1 MGASLSDARLVE
13 LIGDIQD
20 ELPGYGY
27 RRVTRELQRRG
38 YLVNHKRIAR
48 VMKSHG
54 LGIKPRRRFVR
65 TTDSDH
71 DLPIF
76 PNLYRNVIPAKPDL
90 VWVADF
96 TYIRIATGFCFLAAV
111 LDACS
116 RKVVGYAIS
125 RRIDTQLALA
135 ALNAAVQSRQP
146 PRGCIHHTDRGCQ
159 YASDAYRRALKEFG
173 LRGSMSSP
181 GNPYHNAQAESFM
194 KTLKVEEVYLAGYET
209 FAPRLGLGT
218 RNMRRIGCETL
229 ADQLTMDRR
238 VACQCRVNRFEQHVA
253 APSPSTMPVRFLE
266 NGLQDSLGAA
276 TSLLASVCIASNAF
290 IEPSASGASEPPA
303 TARSTIPLTTRCQ
316 ASPIAT
322 PEDEQAV
329 A

>member
-1 MGASLSDARLVE
+1 VIELPRSSFYYRSTAPVEALGDERLIE

-38 YLVNHKRIAR
+38 HLVNHKRIAR
-48 VMKSHG
+48 VMKAHG
-54 LGIKPRRRFVR
+54 LGIRPRRRFVR
-65 TTDSDH
+65 TTDSAH

-76 PNLYRNVIPAKPDL
+76 PNLYRNVIPTRPDV

-96 TYIRIATGFCFLAAV
+96 TYIRIAAGFCFLAAI

-135 ALNAAVQSRQP
+135 ALDAAVKTRQP

-209 FAPRLGLGT
+209 FDDVKTRLPR
-218 RNMRRIGCETL
+218 
-229 ADQLTMDRR
+229 
-238 VACQCRVNRFEQHVA
+238 
-253 APSPSTMPVRFLE
+253 
-266 NGLQDSLGAA
+266 
-276 TSLLASVCIASNAF
+276 F
-290 IEPSASGASEPPA
+290 IEEIYNAKRLHSALGY
-303 TARSTIPLTTRCQ
+303 Q
-316 ASPIAT
+316 SPIEFETKLAQ
-322 PEDEQAV
+322 QA